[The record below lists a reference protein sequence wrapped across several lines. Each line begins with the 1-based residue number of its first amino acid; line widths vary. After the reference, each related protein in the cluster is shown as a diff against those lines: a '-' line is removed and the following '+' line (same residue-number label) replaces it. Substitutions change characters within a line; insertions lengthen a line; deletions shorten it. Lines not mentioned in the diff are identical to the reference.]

1 MGNFEGSSPENVG
14 TVVADWMRG
23 RNADLAAWLWGFGE
37 DAGGEGRLPKGGSDD

>member
-14 TVVADWMRG
+14 MRG